1 MFQWPDNGM
10 IRAVMILRKTM
21 RENKMN
27 QIRKKVKK
35 GFTLMELL
43 MVIAISGILAALAV
57 VGVFHFNQTLKIM
70 ELNNTAE
77 EIFIAAQNHLTAL
90 QANSSAATLFD
101 QEKGD
106 KSQWGTPVSAENA
119 PADIIKAK
127 GDTKGIY
134 AFDNSGNGN
143 NGAALREMILPYG
156 AIDSTVADGGSWII
170 EYYPETYTV
179 CCVFY
184 TDGKSTVLGSKS
196 TRTISTADTVE
207 LNKLANGEE
216 TKISKFPE
224 NGDGTTVAVGY
235 YSGLNGEK
243 LSQTDIS
250 GDISLE
256 LHNEE
261 ILYGTLKF
269 NDVQVTRSKESGNSD
284 ASTNAPDLR
293 LVISVEGRTSG
304 EKAAFSGTISST
316 GNVSLKGSS
325 EKDIVLKTGNFSYS
339 GGKAAGEINFVL
351 DDITAS
357 GYHFAELF
365 PVFIPGEKISV
376 SASLSAATDARTA
389 TLSDLLE
396 SNTEDVN
403 SIFGSLSAHSENG
416 VKTETASIENF
427 RHLEN
432 LSPEVS
438 HVAGMTKADSVAEK
452 VLSLTT
458 SGSTYKDGKFR
469 LAAELSRS
477 LIHGKKH
484 DYSWD
489 GFLSKTEEIKNGSS
503 KSEDGTGSSSS
514 SGSSAEKTA
523 DKAADKTTD
532 KTSDTTTDK
541 TADKTSDT
549 TTDTTTDKTTDT
561 ITGKAS
567 DQTAGSKSSSVKIY
581 CGTSKSSAAGSYVP
595 VNNNY
600 LTEFDGNK
608 KTIEGVMISSEDQ
621 NHEARGL
628 FGTFAPAYDAE
639 IKNLY
644 IRNFDITSSAAD
656 DSKTGTLCG
665 NVTSGKGIKVSIT
678 GISVYEKD
686 KNPYCG
692 IWTSGSVKAAKSG
705 GLIGEIIPENDNSEI
720 TISECSASVYVQGS
734 PKGGKNFKDKS
745 IAGGLIGN
753 VAAEKGKVTMEH
765 SYTGGHTGDAKTSP
779 FYTSAEK
786 ERGTEAAGYNVNA
799 GGAAGGLVGAV
810 NITDAA
816 VNITDCY
823 STSSV
828 ACISNN
834 NVVNYSDAGGLIG
847 YISQNFIDHLKVE
860 NCYATGLVSG
870 KNTNDENVSAIV
882 GYIASKSGSPLTEQL
897 VAQKIKGAF
906 TDCQALV
913 ADGMD
918 DNIPLA
924 RMLTKH
930 TDQKNSYEVNN
941 VQTDLVKGSM
951 DQKTIDELAVSGT
964 KVKAEPYD
972 ASLKHSYPFRT
983 VAGQEIHYGDWPDGK
998 VTEGLYNGNRLILK
1012 VTTTSD
1018 YVTVLITG
1026 LQSGAKKY
1034 LILNNSEKT
1043 GKSPSL
1049 VVGDSLNSMVTWDND
1064 GNPSNFYEQGNWK
1077 NEWQNLLTVKTNSKT
1092 GVKEYELMLDNIS
1105 KSFGNFESIFDKFYY
1120 GEYINVR
1127 VIKHLKK
1134 DDDPVYLTKVDKQYT
1149 ASSLF
1154 EQVVSTDVADSARTA
1169 SGGTIYSNA
1178 MVLADIA
1185 KLSCSDSA
1193 TRGSNGQIELGKSTL
1208 QDLSSFTPVTAAG
1221 NQYTAIIANS
1231 RHLEDL
1237 DSSISGINTQNEFK
1251 VTDAVQNCDIFW
1263 RWSSNSIP
1271 KGYVSFYDP
1280 YYNELEEQNAEK
1292 SVIYVSGANKTT
1304 DGSFFPITVKAGS
1317 PLKSYDGQNH
1327 RIVGLY
1333 QNNSASDLGG
1343 NCGLF
1348 GKLLSDNDKDD
1359 KDDKDEKNDKD
1370 SFTISNL
1377 TIDNE
1382 AVVANNAITFGS
1394 FVGYNEKNLTLS
1406 HVHIVQ
1412 NSGASEVNPSDTTHG
1427 DLNITVEQYG
1437 GAFVG
1442 ESGDQDMKKS
1452 PKLVISDSDVTVG
1465 DNGDCDFNLKETDS
1479 GYIAGLVGCSNGET
1493 EISNSFIKAKNVTV
1507 DGKQNVGGLVNI
1519 RNMKV
1524 QQTSDG
1530 KSSTEVK
1537 SDINSAVTLNNS
1549 RIIAGS
1555 KIFVTT
1561 SSTYSSCGGLIGYS
1575 GYDVTI
1581 KGSYLD
1587 AGQTVTVKNGN
1598 YTGGLAGGSVHA
1610 GKYDIEGSY
1619 ISAPEITV
1627 SSNGNPAFAGGFAAH
1642 VGGVSTVSN
1651 CYIWSGSTDTDGIL
1665 TVEDHV
1671 NSNGLACGGM
1681 IGCSDESLTMTG
1693 DSIDMKQIVISSST
1707 YLNDGSGYCGGLVGN
1722 AENDLLKIEKCSVN
1736 SDKALIKCGSS
1747 TGGLIGRAA
1756 AKTVNI
1762 LDSHLRGQYAMVRT
1776 DYVSNSSGH
1785 TCYVGGLAGE
1795 VTGST
1800 DMNMTDCYFS
1810 GYVYAPESVSAGGLI
1825 GILNTSESGDKFANI
1840 TNCYVSARTRN
1851 GDYTD
1856 NTQLPETL
1864 SEDQSSLGNDTI
1876 INIMGRDNVGGL
1888 IGNISGGNTE
1898 ITNSFSAASVYTK
1911 GKSDGTGNMGGLIGS
1926 ASAGS
1931 GTKLTMSTVYCTGL
1945 VNNASSNKISA
1956 GTAIGNISSVD
1967 GFSVDNGKILTGINI
1982 DNLKPLGNVENDQH
1996 FSEVTYEALKTDG
2009 SKKVITNSYDPV
2021 LLDSNNRFYAYA
2033 YDINTKDY
2041 SRDLSGDKT
2050 VKTSADSYYYD
2061 GDWIDAEKNNTITG
2075 INIIENDVRLQP
2087 SNNLQLKYKLKPAT
2101 VSLHAVNV
2109 IWSSRNDSVATVT
2122 QNGSV
2127 TAVSQGETDVVAEI
2141 TVDGQ
2146 TYTDTCHIKVS
2157 DSEQGIIL
2165 GSSELSVMQDD
2176 SVTTSINI
2184 TLNGYEYSEI
2194 KSCVSDNPDIATA
2207 SVNWRTLTVT
2217 GKSSGATN
2225 IRVTVGEVTAV
2236 CHVTV
2241 TPLTGEIKLNQ
2252 SELTLLAGTS
2262 SSLTV
2267 SCNICHHENDYPTC
2281 ISSDENVASVSV
2293 NNKTINITA
2302 KSEGTATVTATI
2314 AGKSDTCIVDVQKP
2328 VFTGSNGEI
2337 LNDKTVTLNKNKTMT
2352 VNVPDGVTCVC
2363 YYGATVQQNGKTVT
2377 ITAPNFTYSATFTIT
2392 MLYNNSSVAQFFVST
2407 P

>member
-1 MFQWPDNGM
+1 MFLWPDNGM

-90 QANSSAATLFD
+90 QANSAAATLFD

-134 AFDNSGNGN
+134 AFDNSGKGN
-143 NGAALREMILPYG
+143 NGGAALQEMILPYG

-196 TRTISTADTVE
+196 TRTISTADTFE

-216 TKISKFPE
+216 TRISKLPE

-269 NDVQVTRSKESGNSD
+269 NDVQVTRGKESGNSD

-316 GNVSLKGSS
+316 GNVSLQGSS
-325 EKDIVLKTGNFSYS
+325 KKDIVLKTGKFSYS
-339 GGKAAGEINFVL
+339 GGKATGEINFVL

-365 PVFIPGEKISV
+365 PGFIPGEKISV
-376 SASLSAATDARTA
+376 SASLSAETDARTA

-581 CGTSKSSAAGSYVP
+581 YCGPSKSSAAGSYVP

-644 IRNFDITSSAAD
+644 IRNFDITSSAAN

-705 GLIGEIIPENDNSEI
+705 GLIGEIIPENDNLEI

-734 PKGGKNFKDKS
+734 PKGGKNFEDKS

-753 VAAEKGKVTMEH
+753 VAAEKGKVTIEH

-834 NVVNYSDAGGLIG
+834 NVVSYSDAGGLIG
-847 YISQNFIDHLKVE
+847 YISQNFIDHLIKVE

-882 GYIASKSGSPLTEQL
+882 GYIASKSGSPLTEQE
-897 VAQKIKGAF
+897 VAQIKGAF
-906 TDCQALV
+906 TGCQALV

-930 TDQKNSYEVNN
+930 TDLKNSYEVNN

-1012 VTTTSD
+1012 VTTNSD

-1043 GKSPSL
+1043 EKSPSL
-1049 VVGDSLNSMVTWDND
+1049 VVGYSLNSMVKWDND
-1064 GNPSNFYEQGNWK
+1064 GNPSSFDKQGNWK
-1077 NEWQNLLTVKTNSKT
+1077 NQWQNLLTVKTNSKT

-1127 VIKHLKK
+1127 VIKHLKE

-1154 EQVVSTDVADSARTA
+1154 EQVVSTEVADSARTA
-1169 SGGTIYSNA
+1169 SGGTIYSNE

-1185 KLSCSDSA
+1185 KLSCSDSP

-1208 QDLSSFTPVTAAG
+1208 QDLSNFTPVTAAG

-1280 YYNELEEQNAEK
+1280 YYNELKEQNAEK

-1333 QNNSASDLGG
+1333 QDNSASDLGG

-1465 DNGDCDFNLKETDS
+1465 DKGDCDFNLKETDS

-1493 EISNSFIKAKNVTV
+1493 EISNTWIKAKNVSV
-1507 DGKQNVGGLVNI
+1507 DGKQNVGGLLNLRANSV
-1519 RNMKV
+1519 
-1524 QQTSDG
+1524 
-1530 KSSTEVK
+1530 KSSAAV
-1537 SDINSAVTLNNS
+1537 SNSG
-1549 RIIAGS
+1549 IIAGS
-1555 KIFVTT
+1555 KINVTT
-1561 SSTYSSCGGLIGYS
+1561 ESASDSCGGIIGYSQGNVTLKMCNLNAGEHIKLQNGKYTGGLIG
-1575 GYDVTI
+1575 
-1581 KGSYLD
+1581 
-1587 AGQTVTVKNGN
+1587 
-1598 YTGGLAGGSVHA
+1598 GG
-1610 GKYDIEGSY
+1610 DITACGLINCSIE
-1619 ISAPEITV
+1619 APEIKV
-1627 SSNGNPAFAGGFAAH
+1627 SSNGNDGYAGGIIGKFKPLLIIKEDESKATISACH
-1642 VGGVSTVSN
+1642 L
-1651 CYIWSGSTDTDGIL
+1651 SGKNSSSLCRL
-1665 TVEDHV
+1665 TVTSP
-1671 NSNGLACGGM
+1671 N
-1681 IGCSDESLTMTG
+1681 
-1693 DSIDMKQIVISSST
+1693 
-1707 YLNDGSGYCGGLVGN
+1707 YCGGLAAVVDGSDDLTVENSYIDADESEVSVTGTNSNYGGGGLFGKCLVTGKVTMENCHFRGRTAVVRRSLISNN
-1722 AENDLLKIEKCSVN
+1722 APKGHFGGLIGDVKGTSQFIMDGCYASTYIYAPY
-1736 SDKALIKCGSS
+1736 SDS
-1747 TGGLIGRAA
+1747 TGGLIG
-1756 AKTVNI
+1756 
-1762 LDSHLRGQYAMVRT
+1762 Y
-1776 DYVSNSSGH
+1776 
-1785 TCYVGGLAGE
+1785 
-1795 VTGST
+1795 
-1800 DMNMTDCYFS
+1800 
-1810 GYVYAPESVSAGGLI
+1810 
-1825 GILNTSESGDKFANI
+1825 LNTASTSGTVSKI
-1840 TNCYVSARTRN
+1840 TNCYVSGRTNN
-1851 GDYTD
+1851 GTY
-1856 NTQLPETL
+1856 NAKYKMPE
-1864 SEDQSSLGNDTI
+1864 DTTNLTEQTMM
-1876 INIMGRDNVGGL
+1876 NIVGQ
-1888 IGNISGGNTE
+1888 NCSGGFIGQLDSGNLE
-1898 ITNSFSAASVYTK
+1898 IDRSFSTASVYCYASSYNET
-1911 GKSDGTGNMGGLIGS
+1911 SGGVGGFLGCRNQNTSVLNITRCYS
-1926 ASAGS
+1926 
-1931 GTKLTMSTVYCTGL
+1931 TGL
-1945 VNNASSNKISA
+1945 VQQQYSKQPAA
-1956 GTAIGNISSVD
+1956 GFIGKLSGS
-1967 GFSVDNGKILTGINI
+1967 DNMTLEDCHTLKGINPGM
-1982 DNLKPLGNVENDQH
+1982 KPLYQTKNSGVTKVEAADLSHVSDQVVNTHTYDELLKGNYPYI
-1996 FSEVTYEALKTDG
+1996 FTKTDSIESSDG
-2009 SKKVITNSYDPV
+2009 ID
-2021 LLDSNNRFYAYA
+2021 
-2033 YDINTKDY
+2033 
-2041 SRDLSGDKT
+2041 
-2050 VKTSADSYYYD
+2050 YD
-2061 GDWIDAEKNNTITG
+2061 GDWPTVFGEDVDKRVSATEITFNLNNPKVVVGGSTEITAMINPPDA
-2075 INIIENDVRLQP
+2075 DA
-2087 SNNLQLKYKLKPAT
+2087 S
-2101 VSLHAVNV
+2101 
-2109 IWSSRNDSVATVT
+2109 TVT
-2122 QNGSV
+2122 WKTDSANIEISGTGNTVTIQGKSAGDASV
-2127 TAVSQGETDVVAEI
+2127 TA
-2141 TVDGQ
+2141 
-2146 TYTDTCHIKVS
+2146 
-2157 DSEQGIIL
+2157 
-2165 GSSELSVMQDD
+2165 
-2176 SVTTSINI
+2176 SIEEDNI
-2184 TLNGYEYSEI
+2184 TATCNIQVVEPHIDINNTSMSIVTGASAQLTATTYIMKDDKTVTWTS
-2194 KSCVSDNPDIATA
+2194 SDNEIAL
-2207 SVNWRTLTVT
+2207 VDNNGTVT
-2217 GKSSGATN
+2217 GGSK
-2225 IRVTVGEVTAV
+2225 VGR
-2236 CHVTV
+2236 
-2241 TPLTGEIKLNQ
+2241 
-2252 SELTLLAGTS
+2252 
-2262 SSLTV
+2262 
-2267 SCNICHHENDYPTC
+2267 
-2281 ISSDENVASVSV
+2281 
-2293 NNKTINITA
+2293 
-2302 KSEGTATVTATI
+2302 ATVTAISNADNNLKASCSVYVCPNSTVFI
-2314 AGKSDTCIVDVQKP
+2314 MSDDQVVQENAGLDVDKSQQAPYTCIFKHNNDNAWLAISVDNNNIANAWLNGNTLVIEG
-2328 VFTGSNGEI
+2328 VNTGS
-2337 LNDKTVTLNKNKTMT
+2337 T
-2352 VNVPDGVTCVC
+2352 
-2363 YYGATVQQNGKTVT
+2363 T
-2377 ITAPNFTYSATFTIT
+2377 ITITGNYYDSSLGGNAAVSRTIT
-2392 MLYNNSSVAQFFVST
+2392 VLVS
-2407 P
+2407 